1 MLKVLKKL
9 TKNRSAMFL
18 LFLVV
23 ALVVLAL
30 GTKMSS
36 SKESFFYKK
45 GKLAKK
51 IKNAN
56 KKVDSLEDEVKEIQA
71 EFSSHSHESKTPDVP
86 DEK

>member
-36 SKESFFYKK
+36 SKELFLTEEEVAEKV
-45 GKLAKK
+45 
-51 IKNAN
+51 KNAN
-56 KKVDSLEDEVKEIQA
+56 LKVNSLEEQVKELQT
-71 EFSSHSHESKTPDVP
+71 EFSSHYHETKTPDI
-86 DEK
+86 KT